1 MVLFLERKSI
11 VLFENTIEEISTT
24 KGVGGIGII
33 RVSGNE
39 AIQIVDKVFR
49 SPNGKKLTEVAS
61 HTITYGHIVGESGK
75 VLDEVLIMLMKG
87 PRTFTREDVIE
98 INCHGGPVP
107 LNAVLMEV
115 INAGARLAD
124 QGEFTKRAFLNGRI
138 DLAQVEAI
146 MDIIESKTELSL
158 SQAVGQLEGNLS
170 KQIKAYQ
177 DTLIQ
182 IIARIEVS
190 IDYPEY
196 DEDEPITNDFEEEL
210 NALVAELKELLRT
223 ADTGKMIREGVKTA
237 IVGRPNVGKSSLLN
251 ALLEEN
257 KAIVTDIPGTTRDV
271 VEAYLNIEGIPFQLL
286 DTAGIRETE
295 DLVEQIG
302 VERSKDSIEAADL
315 VLMLIDRHE
324 GILEK
329 DREIL
334 EQVKDKRVIYVL
346 NKSDLED
353 SITQEMRELY
363 LKDKE
368 ISSISAREQNGL
380 NSLKEAMKRFVIKGD
395 AVVQN
400 KATISNQRQKQSL
413 INAIKSLE
421 KVTDAIEMGLP
432 EDCLAIDLHDA
443 FGHLGMIVGESLKE
457 EIINQLFSRFCLGK

>member
-1 MVLFLERKSI
+1 M
-11 VLFENTIEEISTT
+11 LFEDTIAAISTPI
-24 KGVGGIGII
+24 GVGGIGII
-33 RVSGNE
+33 RVSGKE
-39 AIQIVDKVFR
+39 AISIVDKIFKAA
-49 SPNGKKLTEVAS
+49 NKKSLTEVDS
-61 HTITYGHIVGESGK
+61 HTITYGHIISQSGK
-75 VLDEVLIMLMKG
+75 VLDEVLIMLMKA
-87 PRTFTREDVIE
+87 PKTFTREDVIE
-98 INCHGGPVP
+98 INCHGGPIP

-124 QGEFTKRAFLNGRI
+124 SGEFTKRAFLNGRI
-138 DLAQVEAI
+138 DLSQVEAI
-146 MDIIESKTELSL
+146 MDIIEAKTELSL
-158 SQAVGQLEGNLS
+158 SQAIGQLEGNLS
-170 KQIKAYQ
+170 KRIKAYQ

-196 DEDEPITNDFEEEL
+196 DQDEPITSDFEEEL
-210 NALVAELKELLRT
+210 RALNEELGELLKT

-271 VEAYLNIEGIPFQLL
+271 VEAYLNIDGIPYQLL

-295 DLVEQIG
+295 DIVEQIG
-302 VERSKDSIEAADL
+302 VERSKSSIEEADL
-315 VLMLIDRHE
+315 VLMLMDSHA
-324 GILEK
+324 GLLDK

-334 EQVKDKRVIYVL
+334 NQVKGKHVIYVL
-346 NKSDLED
+346 NKSDLE
-353 SITQEMRELY
+353 SNITQEILDEYFNNGSVIR
-363 LKDKE
+363 
-368 ISSISAREQNGL
+368 ISAKAQSGL
-380 NSLKEAMKRFVIKGD
+380 SELKQAMKQVVMKGD
-395 AVVQN
+395 AQVKN
-400 KATISNQRQKQSL
+400 EATISNQRQKQAL

-421 KVTDAIEMGLP
+421 KVIEAIEMGLP

-443 FGHLGMIVGESLKE
+443 FGHLGMIVGESIKE

>member
-1 MVLFLERKSI
+1 M
-11 VLFENTIEEISTT
+11 LFEDTIAAISTPI
-24 KGVGGIGII
+24 GVGGIGII
-33 RVSGNE
+33 RVSGKE
-39 AIQIVDKVFR
+39 TIEIVDKVFR
-49 SPNGKKLTEVAS
+49 AANKKSLKEVDS
-61 HTITYGHIVGESGK
+61 HTITYGHIISDSGK

-87 PRTFTREDVIE
+87 PRTFTREDIIE

-115 INAGARLAD
+115 IKAGARMAD
-124 QGEFTKRAFLNGRI
+124 NGEFTKRAFLNGRI

-170 KQIKAYQ
+170 KKIKEYQ

-182 IIARIEVS
+182 VIARIEVS

-196 DEDEPITNDFEEEL
+196 DDDEPITNDFEAEL
-210 NALVAELKELLRT
+210 KELLEELKELLRT

-271 VEAYLNIEGIPFQLL
+271 VEAYLNIDGIPFQLL

-295 DLVEQIG
+295 DIVEKIG
-302 VERSKDSIEAADL
+302 VERSKSSIEEADL
-315 VLMLIDRHE
+315 VLMLIDSHV
-324 GILEK
+324 GLLDK
-329 DREIL
+329 DLEIL
-334 EQVKDKRVIYVL
+334 DQVKNKRVIYIF
-346 NKSDLED
+346 NKTDLENN
-353 SITQEMRELY
+353 ITQEMLETHFRMGEVI
-363 LKDKE
+363 KVSAKE
-368 ISSISAREQNGL
+368 QYGL
-380 NSLKEAMKRFVIKGD
+380 NELRQAMKNFVIKGN
-395 AVVQN
+395 ATVQN
-400 KATISNQRQKQSL
+400 EATISNQRQKQSL

-421 KVTDAIEMGLP
+421 KVIDAIELGLP

>member
-1 MVLFLERKSI
+1 M
-11 VLFENTIEEISTT
+11 LFEDTIVAISTPI
-24 KGVGGIGII
+24 GVGGIGII
-33 RVSGNE
+33 RVSGKDTIE
-39 AIQIVDKVFR
+39 IVDKVFKAA
-49 SPNGKKLTEVAS
+49 NKKSLKEIDS
-61 HTITYGHIVGESGK
+61 HTITYGHIVSDGGK

-87 PRTFTREDVIE
+87 PRTFTREDIIE

-115 INAGARLAD
+115 IKAGARMAD
-124 QGEFTKRAFLNGRI
+124 NGEFTKRAFLNGRI

-146 MDIIESKTELSL
+146 MDIIEAKTELSL

-170 KQIKAYQ
+170 KRIKDYQ

-182 IIARIEVS
+182 VIARIEVS

-196 DEDEPITNDFEEEL
+196 DEDEPITNDFE
-210 NALVAELKELLRT
+210 VELKELLDELRELLRT

-271 VEAYLNIEGIPFQLL
+271 VEAYLNIDGIPFQLL

-295 DLVEQIG
+295 DIVEKIG
-302 VERSKDSIEAADL
+302 VERSKTSIEEADL
-315 VLMLIDRHE
+315 VLMLVDSHA
-324 GILEK
+324 GLLDK
-329 DREIL
+329 DKEIL
-334 EQVKDKRVIYVL
+334 QQVKDKRVIFIF
-346 NKSDLED
+346 NKTDLENN
-353 SITQEMRELY
+353 ITQEMLENY
-363 LKDKE
+363 FSQGEVIKVSAKE
-368 ISSISAREQNGL
+368 QYGL
-380 NSLKEAMKRFVIKGD
+380 NELRQAMKNFVIKGNTTI
-395 AVVQN
+395 QN

-421 KVTDAIEMGLP
+421 KVIDAIELGLP

>member
-1 MVLFLERKSI
+1 M
-11 VLFENTIEEISTT
+11 LFEDTIAAISTPI
-24 KGVGGIGII
+24 GVGGIGII
-33 RVSGNE
+33 RVSGKE
-39 AIQIVDKVFR
+39 AISIVDKIFKAA
-49 SPNGKKLTEVAS
+49 NKKSLTEVDS
-61 HTITYGHIVGESGK
+61 HTITYGHIISQSGK
-75 VLDEVLIMLMKG
+75 VLDEVLIMLMKA
-87 PRTFTREDVIE
+87 PKTFTREDVIE
-98 INCHGGPVP
+98 INCHGGPIP

-124 QGEFTKRAFLNGRI
+124 SGEFTKRAFLNGRI
-138 DLAQVEAI
+138 DLSQVEAI
-146 MDIIESKTELSL
+146 MDIIEAKTELSL
-158 SQAVGQLEGNLS
+158 SQAIGQLEGNLS
-170 KQIKAYQ
+170 KRIKAYQ

-196 DEDEPITNDFEEEL
+196 DQDEPITSDFEEEL
-210 NALVAELKELLRT
+210 RGLNDELGDLLKT

-271 VEAYLNIEGIPFQLL
+271 VEAYLNIDGIPYQLL

-295 DLVEQIG
+295 DIVEQIG
-302 VERSKDSIEAADL
+302 VERSKSSIEEADL
-315 VLMLIDRHE
+315 VLMLMDSHV
-324 GILEK
+324 GLLDK

-334 EQVKDKRVIYVL
+334 NQVKGKHVIYVL
-346 NKSDLED
+346 NKSDLE
-353 SITQEMRELY
+353 SNITQEMLDQYFNDGSVIR
-363 LKDKE
+363 
-368 ISSISAREQNGL
+368 ISAKAQSGL
-380 NSLKEAMKRFVIKGD
+380 SELKQAMKQVVMKGE
-395 AVVQN
+395 AQVKN
-400 KATISNQRQKQSL
+400 EATISNQRQKQAL

-421 KVTDAIEMGLP
+421 KVIEAIEMGLP

-443 FGHLGMIVGESLKE
+443 FGHLGMIVGESIKE

>member
-1 MVLFLERKSI
+1 M
-11 VLFENTIEEISTT
+11 LFEDTIAAISTPI
-24 KGVGGIGII
+24 GIGGIGII
-33 RVSGNE
+33 RVSGKE
-39 AIQIVDKVFR
+39 AISIVDKIFKAA
-49 SPNGKKLTEVAS
+49 NKKLLKDIDS
-61 HTITYGHIVGESGK
+61 HTITYGHIVSQSGK

-87 PRTFTREDVIE
+87 PKTFTREDVIE
-98 INCHGGPVP
+98 INCHGGPIP

-124 QGEFTKRAFLNGRI
+124 SGEFTKRAFLNGRI

-146 MDIIESKTELSL
+146 MDIIEAKTELSL

-170 KQIKAYQ
+170 KKIKEYQ

-196 DEDEPITNDFEEEL
+196 DDDEPITNDFEAELRVLLGEL
-210 NALVAELKELLRT
+210 NELLKT

-271 VEAYLNIEGIPFQLL
+271 VEAYLNIDGIPFQLL

-295 DLVEQIG
+295 DVVEQIG
-302 VERSKDSIEAADL
+302 VERSKHSIEEADL
-315 VLMLIDRHE
+315 VLMLIDAHE
-324 GILEK
+324 GLVE
-329 DREIL
+329 
-334 EQVKDKRVIYVL
+334 
-346 NKSDLED
+346 
-353 SITQEMRELY
+353 
-363 LKDKE
+363 KDKE
-368 ISSISAREQNGL
+368 ILAQVKGKHVIYVFNKNDLTSSITPEIISEYFNNGQIVNISAKEQDG
-380 NSLKEAMKRFVIKGD
+380 LKELRSAMKEIVMKGN
-395 AVVQN
+395 ATVNNQ
-400 KATISNQRQKQSL
+400 ATISNQRQKQAL
-413 INAIKSLE
+413 INAIKSLD
-421 KVTDAIEMGLP
+421 KVIEAIEMGLP

>member
-1 MVLFLERKSI
+1 M
-11 VLFENTIEEISTT
+11 LFEDTIAAISTPI
-24 KGVGGIGII
+24 GIGGIGII
-33 RVSGNE
+33 RVSGKE
-39 AIQIVDKVFR
+39 AISIVDKIFR
-49 SPNGKKLTEVAS
+49 AANKKSLHEVNS
-61 HTITYGHIVGESGK
+61 HTITYGHIVSQSGK

-87 PRTFTREDVIE
+87 PKTFTREDVIE
-98 INCHGGPVP
+98 INCHGGPIP
-107 LNAVLMEV
+107 LNAVLMET

-124 QGEFTKRAFLNGRI
+124 SGEFTKRAFLNGRI

-170 KQIKAYQ
+170 KKIKEYQ
-177 DTLIQ
+177 DILMQ

-196 DEDEPITNDFEEEL
+196 DDDEPITNDFEAGLREL
-210 NALVAELKELLRT
+210 LKELNELLKT

-271 VEAYLNIEGIPFQLL
+271 VEAYLNIDGIPYQLL

-295 DLVEQIG
+295 DVVEQIG
-302 VERSKDSIEAADL
+302 VERSKHSIEEADL
-315 VLMLIDRHE
+315 VLMLIDSHQ
-324 GILEK
+324 GLVEK
-329 DREIL
+329 DKEIL
-334 EQVKDKRVIYVL
+334 RHIHGKHVIYVL
-346 NKSDLED
+346 NKTDLE
-353 SITQEMRELY
+353 SNIS
-363 LKDKE
+363 KE
-368 ISSISAREQNGL
+368 IVGEYFKDGKIVQISAKEQEGL
-380 NSLKEAMKRFVIKGD
+380 KGLRNAMKEVVMKGN
-395 AVVQN
+395 ATVRN
-400 KATISNQRQKQSL
+400 EATISNQRQKQAL
-413 INAIKSLE
+413 MNAIKSLD
-421 KVTDAIEMGLP
+421 KVIEAIEMGLP